1 MSSIKE
7 LQEEIS
13 AWVDTVNPGRTP
25 ISTISKLLEE
35 IGELLGSDK
44 MRDELE
50 LADIFILSLDLGTIQ
65 GIDIEEAIR
74 KKLAINKSR
83 SWRIADNGA
92 MRHTNDD

>member
-7 LQEEIS
+7 LQQEIS

-35 IGELLGSDK
+35 IGELLGSER
-44 MRDELE
+44 MEDELE
-50 LADIFILSLDLGTIQ
+50 LADLFILALDLGTIQ
-65 GIDIEEAIR
+65 NIDIEGAIR

-83 SWRIADNGA
+83 TWKIADNGA
-92 MRHTNDD
+92 MKHTNTN

>member
-50 LADIFILSLDLGTIQ
+50 LADIFILALDLGTIQ
-65 GIDIEEAIR
+65 GINIEEAIR

>member
-1 MSSIKE
+1 MSSITE
-7 LQEEIS
+7 LQHEIS

-35 IGELLGSDK
+35 IGELLGSEK
-44 MRDELE
+44 MKDELE
-50 LADIFILSLDLGTIQ
+50 LADIFILALDLGTIQ

-92 MRHTNDD
+92 MSHIHES